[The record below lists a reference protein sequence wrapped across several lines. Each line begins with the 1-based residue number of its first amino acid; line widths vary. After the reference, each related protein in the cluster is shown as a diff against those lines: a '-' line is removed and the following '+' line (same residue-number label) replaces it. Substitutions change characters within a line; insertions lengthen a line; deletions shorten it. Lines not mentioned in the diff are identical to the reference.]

1 MTGTTQVFEV
11 SAAYQL
17 MVLVAAIDAGAFP
30 AADRRILL
38 ASINSAEPE
47 TARRFERDPSLASLL
62 TRFDDVR
69 SYNDLIAP
77 LHPKGFRPRA
87 DELPLWERFFRRD
100 LGIPDDDQVDL
111 ALESIQTPPARSILA
126 VFSSASATVYAEGL
140 MSYGPTRDALPNRMW
155 SRIDRV
161 LHLDLVPGLE
171 PMLLTEYGIPSEPI
185 DAAAF
190 RAVVAEIGAG
200 RSRARRPPHALLLG
214 QYLAP
219 LHLLSARAESA
230 LYADLVAAAAGAGH
244 DLVVYKPHPGAPA
257 AYSETLAARAAAVGI
272 RLEVEL
278 DPVPAEVLYETDP
291 PVLVLGCFSTGLVTA
306 TRFWGIPAVCAG
318 TRSVLRSLPMF
329 EDSNR
334 IPLVLVDLLVPHVEP
349 EAAAVPASPT
359 EEVLVAVGYAMQ
371 WRAHPANRAR
381 ATEAVREPDAA
392 ARRYV
397 PQDRLT
403 LLKLPGGSG
412 PVLDDA
418 AFRRHVDRSD
428 RIADARELA
437 GSAARRVG
445 SLVGGADLRRLG
457 GRGSGRR

>member
-1 MTGTTQVFEV
+1 MSGTAQVFEV

-38 ASINSAEPE
+38 ASVNSAEPE
-47 TARRFERDPSLASLL
+47 TARRFERDPSLSSLL

-77 LHPKGFRPRA
+77 LHPKGFRPRS
-87 DELPLWERFFRRD
+87 DELPLWERAFRRE

-111 ALESIQTPPARSILA
+111 ALESIQTPPARSLLA
-126 VFSSASATVYAEGL
+126 VFASASATVYAEGL

-185 DAAAF
+185 DAGAF
-190 RAVVAEIGAG
+190 RAVVAEIGVM
-200 RSRARRPPHALLLG
+200 RTRVERMPHALLLG

-219 LHLLSARAESA
+219 LRLLSARAESE
-230 LYADLVAAAAGAGH
+230 LYAELVETAARAGH
-244 DLVVYKPHPGAPA
+244 ELVVYKPHPGAPA
-257 AYSETLAARAAAVGI
+257 AYAEALAVRAATVGI
-272 RLEVEL
+272 RFEVEV

-291 PVLVLGCFSTGLVTA
+291 PALVLGCFSTGLITA

-318 TRSVLRSLPMF
+318 TRTVLRSLPLF

-334 IPLVLVDLLVPHVEP
+334 VPLVLVDLLVPHVG
-349 EAAAVPASPT
+349 ADASPALPAT
-359 EEVLVAVGYAMQ
+359 EDVLLAVGYAMQ
-371 WRAHPANRAR
+371 WRAHAADRAR
-381 ATEAVREPDAA
+381 ATEVLRDSGAA

-397 PQDRLT
+397 PEDRLT

-412 PVLDDA
+412 AVLDDP
-418 AFRRHVDRSD
+418 AFRRHVDRCD
-428 RIADARELA
+428 RLAEARRLAATAVRAA
-437 GSAARRVG
+437 GSFA
-445 SLVGGADLRRLG
+445 
-457 GRGSGRR
+457 GRR

>member
-1 MTGTTQVFEV
+1 MSGTTGVFEV

-38 ASINSAEPE
+38 VSVNSAEPE
-47 TARRFERDPSLASLL
+47 TAGRFERDPSLASLL
-62 TRFDDVR
+62 ARFDDVR

-77 LHPKGFRPRA
+77 LHPKGFRPRS
-87 DELPLWERFFRRD
+87 DELPLWERAFRRE

-126 VFSSASATVYAEGL
+126 VFASASATVYAEGL

-161 LHLDLVPGLE
+161 LHLELVPGLE

-185 DAAAF
+185 DAGAF
-190 RAVVAEIGAG
+190 RAVVAEIGVTRTRAG
-200 RSRARRPPHALLLG
+200 RKPHALLLG

-219 LHLLSARAESA
+219 LRLLSARAESE
-230 LYADLVAAAAGAGH
+230 LYAELVETAARAGH

-257 AYSETLAARAAAVGI
+257 AYSEALAARAAAVGI
-272 RLEVEL
+272 RFEVEV

-291 PVLVLGCFSTGLVTA
+291 PALVLGCFSTGLITA

-318 TRSVLRSLPMF
+318 TRTVLRSLPLF

-334 IPLVLVDLLVPHVEP
+334 VPLVLVDLLVPNVG
-349 EAAAVPASPT
+349 ADTSPAPPAT
-359 EEVLVAVGYAMQ
+359 EDVLLAVGYAMQ
-371 WRAHPANRAR
+371 WRAHAAKRAR
-381 ATEAVREPDAA
+381 ATEVLRDPRAA
-392 ARRYV
+392 ARR
-397 PQDRLT
+397 
-403 LLKLPGGSG
+403 
-412 PVLDDA
+412 
-418 AFRRHVDRSD
+418 
-428 RIADARELA
+428 
-437 GSAARRVG
+437 
-445 SLVGGADLRRLG
+445 
-457 GRGSGRR
+457 